1 MVFNEININLLMIY
15 LHRPPPFTPPPPHSH
30 KTHATYR
37 YLHTHMCTAGLDY
50 QDTSQNLTFT
60 SEGSQSVSISILDDF
75 VVEDTESF
83 LALLSSSDD
92 FVMIGEDL
100 ADVFIQDND
109 GN

>member
-1 MVFNEININLLMIY
+1 MKYNNNLPSLSLLY
-15 LHRPPPFTPPPPHSH
+15 FLPPTFKHTHTH
-30 KTHATYR
+30 KTHTTH
-37 YLHTHMCTAGLDY
+37 LHTHMYTAGLDY
-50 QDTSQNLTFT
+50 QDTRQNLTFT

-83 LALLSSSDD
+83 RALLSSSDN
-92 FVMIGEDL
+92 FVLIGEDL

>member
-1 MVFNEININLLMIY
+1 
-15 LHRPPPFTPPPPHSH
+15 
-30 KTHATYR
+30 
-37 YLHTHMCTAGLDY
+37 MCTAGLDY

-75 VVEDTESF
+75 VVEDTESL